1 MSLLGYRNVAV
12 SEEPQALAPRRYLVP
27 GCVLLPHVYTS
38 PSGFRDNAGFKE
50 TSFFGDEGR
59 HRKPVLPGE
68 VSEIGDG
75 MPQHLGAFTRP
86 VSVSMEFATENL
98 KMVQELSCSGLLA
111 VIFVSWA

>member
-1 MSLLGYRNVAV
+1 MCSSPTYIHLR
-12 SEEPQALAPRRYLVP
+12 LA
-27 GCVLLPHVYTS
+27 
-38 PSGFRDNAGFKE
+38 GFRDNAGFKE

-68 VSEIGDG
+68 VSAIGDG
-75 MPQHLGAFTRP
+75 MPQHLGVFTRP
-86 VSVSMEFATENL
+86 VSVSVEFATENL